1 MKTLTRRTPELKEVE
16 RNSRLQA
23 RRDSPYPANSKRAKV
38 NIVDSV
44 AFGIAFG
51 WIVWIPVAAIA
62 AVFSGSAPTVVAAG
76 GISLIDHLPVVHD
89 TRQPSARWTEPED
102 ALEALFGRTER

>member
-1 MKTLTRRTPELKEVE
+1 MNTLTRRTPELKEVE

-23 RRDSPYPANSKRAKV
+23 QRDSPCPANSKRAKV
-38 NIVDSV
+38 NIVDSG

-62 AVFSGSAPTVVAAG
+62 AVFFGSALTVVAAG
-76 GISLIDHLPVVHD
+76 GISLIDHSPLVHG